1 MKKDVRFHDTIVAM
15 LAERL
20 DVLNGRSLNRATCL
34 EFYHVIFNN
43 LQDIFT
49 KAEVELTNESL
60 NWLAQGY
67 YDSILI
73 NGRDQLDPSIFT
85 QRAKFENISTREL
98 VLLAGLLRGSELVYE
113 VVSEIKRRS

>member
-1 MKKDVRFHDTIVAM
+1 MKNDARFHDTIVAM

-20 DVLNGRSLNRATCL
+20 NVLHGRSLSRGTCM

-49 KAEVELTNESL
+49 NAEVQLSNEAL

-73 NGRDQLDPSIFT
+73 NGRDSLDPTIFT
-85 QRAKFENISTREL
+85 QRAKFENIATREL
-98 VLLAGLLRGSELVYE
+98 VLLAGLLKGSELVYE